1 MAAKRKSSPAGKGAG
16 KDNPLPVDM
25 YAGES
30 EAVSRGRAVV
40 NASVSSVLVMEAF
53 NANLLGPDASLG
65 EMSASLRKL
74 MDECKAG
81 KLDGIEEMLIGQAV
95 ALQTVFTSLARR
107 ASRQEYQRNY
117 EAFLSLSLKA
127 QAQSRATIQA
137 LVELKFPRTT
147 VIAKQAN
154 VANGPQQ
161 VNNGAAVPA
170 PGAVVGEAARVDGGK
185 APTELLEDQSH
196 GGTYMDTRA
205 ATAPAGSHPA
215 MATLAAINRAAK
227 H

>member
-1 MAAKRKSSPAGKGAG
+1 MAAKRKAERAIKETGHP
-16 KDNPLPVDM
+16 NPLPVDM

-30 EAVSRGRAVV
+30 EAASRGRAVV
-40 NASVSSVLVMEAF
+40 NASVNSMLVMDAF
-53 NANLLGPDASLG
+53 SANLLGPEASLK

-95 ALQTVFTSLARR
+95 ALQGVFTSLARR
-107 ASRQEYQRNY
+107 ATNQQYQRHL
-117 EAFLSLSLKA
+117 EAFLNLSLKA

-137 LVELKFPRTT
+137 LVELKYPRTT

-154 VANGPQQ
+154 VANGHQQ
-161 VNNGAAVPA
+161 VNNGAAVPT
-170 PGAVVGEAARVDGGK
+170 GAVVDEAPRVDEK
-185 APTELLEDQSH
+185 NAPTELLKDQSH
-196 GGTYMDTRA
+196 GGTYVDARTAGEA
-205 ATAPAGSHPA
+205 ARGHPK
-215 MATLAAINRAAK
+215 MAALGAVHGPAK

>member
-1 MAAKRKSSPAGKGAG
+1 
-16 KDNPLPVDM
+16 M
-25 YAGES
+25 YTGES

-40 NASVSSVLVMEAF
+40 NASVNSMLVMDAF
-53 NANLLGPDASLG
+53 SANLLGPEASLK

-74 MDECKAG
+74 MDECRAG
-81 KLDGIEEMLIGQAV
+81 NLEGIEEMLIGQAV
-95 ALQTVFTSLARR
+95 ALQAVFTSLARR
-107 ASRQEYQRNY
+107 ATNQQYQRHL
-117 EAFLSLSLKA
+117 EAFLNLSLKA

-137 LVELKFPRTT
+137 LVELKYPRTT

-170 PGAVVGEAARVDGGK
+170 PATVVDEAPRVDEK
-185 APTELLEDQSH
+185 NAPTELLKDQSH
-196 GGTYMDTRA
+196 GGTYVDARTAGETARGHPKMA
-205 ATAPAGSHPA
+205 ALGAVNGP
-215 MATLAAINRAAK
+215 AK